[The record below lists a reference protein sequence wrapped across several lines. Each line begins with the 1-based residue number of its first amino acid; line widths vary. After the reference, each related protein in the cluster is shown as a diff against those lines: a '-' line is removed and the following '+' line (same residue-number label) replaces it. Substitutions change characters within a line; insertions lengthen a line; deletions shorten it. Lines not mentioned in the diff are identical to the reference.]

1 MTTRREQVLEPQS
14 LDLNAL
20 VEELAP
26 ALTRLMGAEIELV
39 ILPGQGLGRVL
50 ADPGQVEQVI
60 MNLLVNARD
69 AMAGT
74 GTLRIETDNHD
85 LQASV
90 PHRQGQMPSGPYVT
104 LTVRD
109 TRCGMDST
117 ALARIFEPFSTTQE
131 PGKGTGMDLST
142 VFGIVHESG
151 GYIRVDSTVGH
162 GTAFTIYLPRTHV
175 RAESAKAHTSGASLV
190 RGQETILLVED
201 EEGVRMLASEILT
214 ACGYHVLDTGDPMQ
228 ALVIGAA
235 HQGKIDLLLT
245 DVVMPI
251 MRGPALAAQVLVQ
264 YPDIRVLY
272 MSGSVGGIAGA
283 RGAAGPAGSFLPKP
297 FTPQGLDDAVRSALD
312 GPRASA

>member
-117 ALARIFEPFSTTQE
+117 ALARIFEPFSATQE
-131 PGKGTGMDLST
+131 PGKGTGMNLST

-175 RAESAKAHTSGASLV
+175 RAESAKPQASSAPLV

-245 DVVMPI
+245 EI
-251 MRGPALAAQVLVQ
+251 G
-264 YPDIRVLY
+264 
-272 MSGSVGGIAGA
+272 
-283 RGAAGPAGSFLPKP
+283 
-297 FTPQGLDDAVRSALD
+297 
-312 GPRASA
+312 RAHV